1 MSGTS
6 SIVRAVLPRDPRESH
21 RVATPLELL
30 TDLCF
35 VVAVAQAAL
44 TFHHAIN
51 ENHLA
56 DGVIGFALAFF
67 AIWWTWLNFTW
78 FASAYDNDDAIYRLL
93 TIGQIVG
100 SLVLAVGVPRLSED
114 ATLVVVGYVIMRIAL
129 VGQWLRAARHDADRR
144 STCLRYAA
152 GITLVQLL
160 WIATLFLPH
169 SWFLVEF
176 MILVVAELA
185 VPVLAERIG
194 GTTWHADH
202 IAERYSLFF
211 IIVLGENVL
220 SVATGIENALTDR
233 ADFTDVAA
241 VAVAGVLIVFSCW
254 WIYFSRSAA
263 AVLERHRRS
272 GTGQNFL
279 WGFGHYLIFA
289 STAAI
294 GSGLAARVDYRT
306 HVGHASSLASAAVLT
321 VAAAVLLSSIWFLH
335 LREHDRS
342 VRTAW
347 PFGVAVLAVLTST
360 LTPYPELIT
369 GVVCGLLLAAEIRV
383 AGLTPGSAD

>member
-6 SIVRAVLPRDPRESH
+6 AIVRAVLPRDPRESH

-56 DGVIGFALAFF
+56 EGVIGFALAFF

-114 ATLVVVGYVIMRIAL
+114 ATLAVVGYVIMRIAL
-129 VGQWLRAARHDADRR
+129 VGQWLRAARQDADRR
-144 STCLRYAA
+144 TTCLRYAA

-160 WIATLFLPH
+160 WIGTLFLPH

-185 VPVLAERIG
+185 VPVLAER
-194 GTTWHADH
+194 
-202 IAERYSLFF
+202 
-211 IIVLGENVL
+211 
-220 SVATGIENALTDR
+220 
-233 ADFTDVAA
+233 
-241 VAVAGVLIVFSCW
+241 
-254 WIYFSRSAA
+254 AA
-263 AVLERHRRS
+263 APP
-272 GTGQNFL
+272 GTPTTSPSVTACSSSSCSARTCSR
-279 WGFGHYLIFA
+279 WRPA
-289 STAAI
+289 S
-294 GSGLAARVDYRT
+294 RT
-306 HVGHASSLASAAVLT
+306 
-321 VAAAVLLSSIWFLH
+321 
-335 LREHDRS
+335 R
-342 VRTAW
+342 
-347 PFGVAVLAVLTST
+347 
-360 LTPYPELIT
+360 
-369 GVVCGLLLAAEIRV
+369 
-383 AGLTPGSAD
+383 

>member
-1 MSGTS
+1 MFGSTA
-6 SIVRAVLPRDPRESH
+6 IIRAVRSRDPQERH

-44 TFHHAIN
+44 TLHHAIN
-51 ENHLA
+51 ENHLGA
-56 DGVIGFALAFF
+56 GVIGFALAFF

-78 FASAYDNDDAIYRLL
+78 FASAYNNDDAVYRLL

-114 ATLVVVGYVIMRIAL
+114 ATLPVIGYVIMRIAL
-129 VGQWLRAARHDADRR
+129 VGQWLRAAHQDPERR
-144 STCLRYAA
+144 ATCLRYAL

-176 MILVVAELA
+176 AILVVAEFA
-185 VPVLAERIG
+185 VPVLAERAG
-194 GTTWHADH
+194 GTTWHANH

-233 ADFTDVAA
+233 ADFADVAA

-263 AVLERHRRS
+263 VVLERHRRS
-272 GTGQNFL
+272 GAGQVYL

-289 STAAI
+289 AAAAI
-294 GSGLAARVDYRT
+294 GAGLAVRVDYRV
-306 HVGHASSLASAAVLT
+306 HVGHASSVGSAA
-321 VAAAVLLSSIWFLH
+321 A
-335 LREHDRS
+335 LRCRP
-342 VRTAW
+342 R
-347 PFGVAVLAVLTST
+347 
-360 LTPYPELIT
+360 
-369 GVVCGLLLAAEIRV
+369 CC
-383 AGLTPGSAD
+383 